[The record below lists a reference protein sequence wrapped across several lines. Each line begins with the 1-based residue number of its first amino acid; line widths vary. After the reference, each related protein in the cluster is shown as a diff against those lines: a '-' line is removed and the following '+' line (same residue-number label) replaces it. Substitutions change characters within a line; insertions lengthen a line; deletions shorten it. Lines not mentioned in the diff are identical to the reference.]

1 MDINNYFNLKKLNNS
16 YINKQV
22 NDYCISDINGRT
34 LEDNLTLEK
43 VNEYLNEVKK
53 NNIIELMN
61 ISVEKRIYIDILP
74 TDTNPPYK
82 YTNDI
87 IKYIKLFLFRKIK
100 VMSIVN
106 LIMKGK
112 YFTNEF
118 RHINLTD
125 LIQYL
130 DKNNCWDCEPDDEM
144 GYLEEYY
151 ENFDNYN
158 CITGMCRNF
167 NKLQFLE

>member
-34 LEDNLTLEK
+34 LEDHLTLEK

-53 NNIIELMN
+53 NNIIGLKDIN
-61 ISVEKRIYIDILP
+61 VEKRTFIEVLPKSNYWNDPTTNYTEDIL
-74 TDTNPPYK
+74 
-82 YTNDI
+82 
-87 IKYIKLFLFRKIK
+87 KYIELFLFRRIK

-106 LIMKGK
+106 LIMNGN

-125 LIQYL
+125 LINWL
-130 DKNNCWDCEPDDEM
+130 NNNYSWDDETS
-144 GYLEEYY
+144 YLEQYSNE
-151 ENFDNYN
+151 FDNYD
-158 CITGMCRNF
+158 CITGMCNNF
-167 NKLQFLE
+167 KKLQFIE